1 MSLNQILRGTGHRRA
16 ADKVEELRAEN
27 RTLLRQKAAADDAFT
42 LLHQE
47 RREALDSADALRV
60 RLAEAQLDA
69 GCLARTVDDL
79 TAERDGLYEEV
90 VALRI
95 RLAPYEAAEANEQ
108 AVTVPPMVRDTS
120 ATEDQATTPIDVR
133 PVWDA
138 LGIGPVTTVDNPAA
152 TSPAHIPAWAL
163 SDEPAA

>member
-1 MSLNQILRGTGHRRA
+1 MSLNQILRGTGNRRA
-16 ADKVEELRAEN
+16 ADKIAELRAEN
-27 RTLLRQKAAADDAFT
+27 RALLRQKAAADDAFA

-47 RREALDSADALRV
+47 RRQALDSADALRTRV
-60 RLAEAQLDA
+60 AETELVA

-95 RLAPYEAAEANEQ
+95 RLAPYTAAEANEQ

-120 ATEDQATTPIDVR
+120 AMEDQATEPI
-133 PVWDA
+133 PVMTLQA
-138 LGIGPVTTVDNPAA
+138 AHGA
-152 TSPAHIPAWAL
+152 TSPAHIPAWVL
-163 SDEPAA
+163 GDEPAA